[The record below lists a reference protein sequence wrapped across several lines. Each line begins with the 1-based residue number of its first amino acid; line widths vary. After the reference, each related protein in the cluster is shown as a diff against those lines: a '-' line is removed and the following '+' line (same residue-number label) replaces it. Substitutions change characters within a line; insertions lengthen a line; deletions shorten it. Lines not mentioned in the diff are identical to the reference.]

1 MLHMPYGQSALYLVL
16 KEQRGSLMQGGV
28 VRFPLR
34 FTSSAMRARFSPC
47 DGQLYVSGLR
57 GPQTNAVKNGGFDRI
72 RFTGQPVYMPVG
84 LSAKKNGIVITFSQP
99 LAKGLAADPDSYAV
113 QAADI
118 LWTSAY
124 GSREYQIGHRDMK
137 SPPQGWTEMVVE
149 DARLMPD
156 GRTVFVE
163 IKGMQPVHQ
172 MQIDVDIEA
181 ADGTPLRTTIWNTVH
196 VTE

>member
-1 MLHMPYGQSALYLVL
+1 
-16 KEQRGSLMQGGV
+16 MQGGV

-34 FTSSAMRARFSPC
+34 FTSSTMRARFSPG

-57 GPQTNAVKNGGFDRI
+57 GPQTNAVKNGGLDRV

-84 LSAKKNGIVITFSQP
+84 LSARKNGITITFSQP
-99 LAKGLAADPDSYAV
+99 LAEGLAADPDSYAV

-124 GSREYQIGHRDMK
+124 GSHEYQIGYRGMK
-137 SPPQGWTEMVVE
+137 SPPQGWTEMVVN
-149 DARLMPD
+149 DAQLMPD
-156 GRTVFVE
+156 GRSVFVKIE
-163 IKGMQPVHQ
+163 GMQPAHQ